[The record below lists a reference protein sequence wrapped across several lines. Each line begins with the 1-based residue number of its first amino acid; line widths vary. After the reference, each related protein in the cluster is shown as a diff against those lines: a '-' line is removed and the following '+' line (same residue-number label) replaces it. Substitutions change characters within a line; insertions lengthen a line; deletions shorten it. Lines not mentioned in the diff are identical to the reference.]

1 MQRAGRLERNGGREQ
16 HGLDLL
22 EQAHLAPK
30 AAPLIVGLARVHGV
44 VERAASWGVGLV
56 GAHVGVPL
64 QMGFSCGVLG
74 RERAQHAPVRAAA
87 LARQQA
93 LREAEAYGPGRRAR
107 PRADEGQMGEL
118 VHEVAA
124 VVTNPRSAP
133 ASVARQVVS
142 LMGAAVMRMYHESL
156 SDDAFDQQL
165 LVEML
170 YALDVLPQDSQTAP
184 VDVKTLAY
192 YFDTDREGSDGT
204 WARVARAWRPPAAPR
219 AGAADCS

>member
-1 MQRAGRLERNGGREQ
+1 
-16 HGLDLL
+16 
-22 EQAHLAPK
+22 
-30 AAPLIVGLARVHGV
+30 
-44 VERAASWGVGLV
+44 
-56 GAHVGVPL
+56 
-64 QMGFSCGVLG
+64 
-74 RERAQHAPVRAAA
+74 
-87 LARQQA
+87 
-93 LREAEAYGPGRRAR
+93 
-107 PRADEGQMGEL
+107 
-118 VHEVAA
+118 
-124 VVTNPRSAP
+124 
-133 ASVARQVVS
+133 
-142 LMGAAVMRMYHESL
+142 MGAAVMRMYHESL